1 MDAGKYKKRVEKT
14 VIEKEAKKWRIDCLI
29 RWKLTFGSSRQAS
42 CPGLRLRKSENTPS
56 SNFFMLRTGR
66 PKEKNRMSVNMN
78 TLKDTDWKGK
88 RGKVAIATKFFIMVK
103 WKGSNGSGSQGLLTK
118 CFEAEYQCTHN
129 IRASD
134 VIQSRPED
142 ARHIFTWKASKRSQ
156 YQRRQTSFQ
165 YFRLREKS
173 ANKERKELRL
183 KSRIRLIRLSLEK
196 PG

>member
-88 RGKVAIATKFFIMVK
+88 RGKVAIATKLS
-103 WKGSNGSGSQGLLTK
+103 WWNGRGVMGVEVQGLLTK

-142 ARHIFTWKASKRSQ
+142 ARHIFTWKASK
-156 YQRRQTSFQ
+156 T
-165 YFRLREKS
+165 KS
-173 ANKERKELRL
+173 VSTTPNELPIL
-183 KSRIRLIRLSLEK
+183 
-196 PG
+196 